1 MITQP
6 RYRLADRVID
16 PSQCTII
23 KDGSLLKVELR
34 AMQVL
39 VCLIKHAGEP
49 VSRDMLLEEVWSGG
63 EVSDNAINR
72 IIGLLRNQLGDNA
85 KSPSFIK
92 TLPKVGYVLIAEIT
106 LVKEVTKEEKFTED
120 VIAGSHIDERDI
132 SGSKSAKRK
141 LFSFLYEHS
150 SKFIL
155 FFIGLVSLAS
165 WLAFQY
171 FGNNPFVAPLQHS
184 TELKRLTFLDG
195 QEFSPVLS
203 PDGKHLAF
211 SQRELGEKNWRIG
224 MMEIDSRAIV
234 YLEDPMDNQGYPAFS
249 PDGMKLAYLSFDL
262 TGRCKINIVDLAKG
276 EFGQISTLTSC
287 KNHMQATSIA
297 WKPSGKSLFYIDED
311 HQYDHL
317 TEKKVFSISL
327 NGNNKQQIT
336 QPYSIGR
343 GDYSLSLSPDGKYLA
358 MVRNVRWY
366 QTQVI
371 LLSLETGIWQDLF
384 TVDILLHTVAWAR
397 DSNSLIYRSMT
408 GHLAKYDLK
417 TSSHTQLTN
426 IMQSIVSPISNQ
438 NGEIVAVL
446 GEFFKTE
453 IWRLESEFEEK
464 NKNKVGKDKNEL
476 DIKSNAA
483 EKYIFSNGMNYT
495 ASTNLDGSK
504 VAFVSNRTGVPEL
517 WLKSGD
523 EGGTEVKLTSFEEI
537 TSIKDISFSTS
548 GRYILGRM
556 NDSPF
561 VYDTYNQMIRYIVVK
576 VDSNIYSVSWGPSS
590 SSIVVTIDTL
600 GLSSLELIDVNT
612 GELIQSL
619 SEGGEYGKYSSKG
632 QFFFTKRSGIGLWT
646 LIGGEEFL
654 FLKDFTITSNLS
666 WTIVDNY
673 IYNLIAIG
681 GGYKLVR
688 SDIETGER
696 LDMDIHLE
704 NLSGYSI
711 SVDKSGAVF
720 MLVSDPQNV
729 DVIEVDYE

>member
-6 RYRLADRVID
+6 KYRLADRVID

-23 KDGSLLKVELR
+23 KDGCLLKVELR

-39 VCLIKHAGEP
+39 LCLTKHAGEP

-106 LVKEVTKEEKFTED
+106 LVKEVTKEEKFTEE
-120 VIAGSHIDERDI
+120 VIAGSHIDERDT
-132 SGSKSAKRK
+132 KTVKRK
-141 LFSFLYEHS
+141 LFSILYEHS
-150 SKFIL
+150 GKFVLL
-155 FFIGLVSLAS
+155 FISLVSLSS
-165 WLAFQY
+165 WSAYQY
-171 FGNNPFVAPLQHS
+171 LSSDMLDISHS
-184 TELKRLTFLDG
+184 QNTELKRLTFLDG

-203 PDGKHLAF
+203 PDGKYLAF
-211 SQRELGEKNWRIG
+211 SQRDLGEKNWRIG
-224 MMEIDSRAIV
+224 MMEIESRLVV
-234 YLEDPMDNQGYPAFS
+234 YLEDPMDSQGYPAFS
-249 PDGMKLAYLSFDL
+249 PDGSRIAYLSYNND
-262 TGRCKINIVDLAKG
+262 GGCKINVVDKHSRT
-276 EFGQISTLTSC
+276 FGKIQKITDC
-287 KNHMQATSIA
+287 KRKLQSTSIA
-297 WKPSGKSLFYIDED
+297 WNPSGQSLFYIDED
-311 HQYDHL
+311 QQHDYH
-317 TEKKVFSISL
+317 TEKKVFSVSL

-343 GDYSLSLSPDGKYLA
+343 GDYSISLSPDGKYLA

-384 TVDILLHTVAWAR
+384 TVDLLLHTVAWAR
-397 DSNSLIYRSMT
+397 DSRSLIYRSMT
-408 GHLAKYDLK
+408 GNLARYDLES
-417 TSSHTQLTN
+417 SSHTQLTN

-453 IWRLESEFEEK
+453 IWRFESNFENESK
-464 NKNKVGKDKNEL
+464 KIKGKDKKNLEN
-476 DIKSNAA
+476 KVNKVT
-483 EKYIFSNGMNYT
+483 KYIFSNGMNYT

-523 EGGTEVKLTSFEEI
+523 EDGIEVKLTSFDEI
-537 TSIKDISFSTS
+537 ISIKDISFSTS
-548 GRYILGRM
+548 GRYILGRL

-561 VYDTYNQMIRYIVVK
+561 IYDITNKKIEHIDLK
-576 VDSNIYSVSWGPSS
+576 VNDNIYNVSWGPSS
-590 SSIVVTIDTL
+590 SSIVVTLDTL
-600 GLSSLELIDVNT
+600 GLSSLELIDINT

-619 SEGGEYGKYSSKG
+619 AEGGEYGKYSSNG
-632 QFFFTKRSGIGLWT
+632 MFFFTKRSGGGLWT
-646 LIGGEEFL
+646 LIGGEESL
-654 FLKDFTITSNLS
+654 FLEDFTITSNLS
-666 WTIVDNY
+666 WTIVDKY
-673 IYNLIAIG
+673 IYNLIATG
-681 GGYKLVR
+681 GEYKLVR
-688 SDIETGER
+688 INIGTGER
-696 LDMDIHLE
+696 VYMDIYME

-711 SVDKSGAVF
+711 SVDKFGAIF

-729 DVIEVDYE
+729 DVIKLDYD

>member
-106 LVKEVTKEEKFTED
+106 LVKEVTKEEKFTEE

-155 FFIGLVSLAS
+155 FLIGLVSLAS

-203 PDGKHLAF
+203 PDGKYLAF

-224 MMEIDSRAIV
+224 MMEIDSRSIV

-249 PDGMKLAYLSFDL
+249 PDGSKLAYLSFDL
-262 TGRCKINIVDLAKG
+262 AGRCKINMVDLAKG
-276 EFGQISTLTSC
+276 EFGLISTITAC
-287 KNHMQATSIA
+287 KNQMQSTSIA
-297 WKPSGKSLFYIDED
+297 WNPSGQSLFYIDED
-311 HQYDHL
+311 QQHDYH
-317 TEKKVFSISL
+317 TEKKVFSISV

-371 LLSLETGIWQDLF
+371 LLSLETGIWQNLF
-384 TVDILLHTVAWAR
+384 TVDILLHTVAWGR
-397 DSNSLIYRSMT
+397 ESKSLIYRDVKGNLTRYEFDS
-408 GHLAKYDLK
+408 K
-417 TSSHTQLTN
+417 SHRQLTN
-426 IMQSIVSPISNQ
+426 IMQPVISPISNM

-446 GEFFKTE
+446 GDFFKTE
-453 IWRLESEFEEK
+453 IWRLNSRFMSSSE
-464 NKNKVGKDKNEL
+464 EL
-476 DIKSNAA
+476 STGCSFIDS
-483 EKYIFSNGMNYT
+483 ECYTRFVSSNGKNDRAT
-495 ASTNLDGSK
+495 TSLDGNK
-504 VAFVSNRTGVPEL
+504 VAFVSDRTGVPEI
-517 WLKSGD
+517 WLKV
-523 EGGTEVKLTSFEEI
+523 EGGNEVKLSNFDTISNL
-537 TSIKDISFSTS
+537 KDISFSS
-548 GRYILGRM
+548 DGNKILGRL
-556 NDSPF
+556 NSKPF
-561 VYDTYNQMIRYIVVK
+561 ILNVLTGRIKYIDIKNREEV
-576 VDSNIYSVSWGPSS
+576 YSVSWGLDNNT
-590 SSIVVTIDTL
+590 IVATL
-600 GLSSLELIDVNT
+600 DSLGQSSLKLVDIHSGDIVT
-612 GELIQSL
+612 TLVD
-619 SEGGEYGKYSSKG
+619 GGEYGKYSDSG
-632 QFFFTKRSGIGLWT
+632 VFYYTKRTGVGLWALKGNKEEL
-646 LIGGEEFL
+646 LIN
-654 FLKDFTITSNLS
+654 DFSIMSNLT
-666 WTIVDNY
+666 WVIVDNFL
-673 IYNLIAIG
+673 YNLFSQSG
-681 GGYKLVR
+681 SYYVER
-688 SDIETGER
+688 VDIST
-696 LDMDIHLE
+696 LE
-704 NLSGYSI
+704 KVDVELPFESLRGHSI
-711 SVDKSGAVF
+711 SVDAEGVVYVVISKSKNI
-720 MLVSDPQNV
+720 D
-729 DVIEVDYE
+729 IIKVDY